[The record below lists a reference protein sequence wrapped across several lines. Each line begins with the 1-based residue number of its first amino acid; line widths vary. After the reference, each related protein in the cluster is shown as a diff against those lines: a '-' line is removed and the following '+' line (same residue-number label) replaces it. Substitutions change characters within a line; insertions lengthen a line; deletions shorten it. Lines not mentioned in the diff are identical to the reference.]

1 MRYGSREWFLQTPD
15 DARKERCRRKR
26 VELSGLTVIESV
38 NDEEVAWT
46 WANMRQEE
54 KQEAEEAGGGEAA
67 HRAAAFKAE
76 RSFAIYHGDARLA
89 IATVE
94 KIEGVGVG
102 RRSTMDISHS
112 TVDLDLRP
120 RPIHFLSMERT
131 TNALA
136 KGHRFTWLRGYG
148 PLGRWIARQYPDG
161 IWTVTPADLP
171 RALDVYRHAG
181 AERTG
186 GTVKVGCREYW
197 VLKIVPGA

>member
-15 DARKERCRRKR
+15 EARKERRRRRR

-38 NDEEVAWT
+38 NEEEVAWT
-46 WANMRQEE
+46 WANMRPEE
-54 KQEAEEAGGGEAA
+54 KQEACEAGGGEAA

-76 RSFAIYHGDARLA
+76 RSFAIYHGDALLA

-94 KIEGVGVG
+94 KIKGVGVG
-102 RRSTMDISHS
+102 RSSTMDISHS
-112 TVDLDLRP
+112 IVDLDLRP

-131 TNALA
+131 VAALER
-136 KGHRFTWLRGYG
+136 GHRFTWLRAYG
-148 PLGRWIARQYPDG
+148 PLGRWIGGQYPDG
-161 IWTVTPADLP
+161 LWTVTPTDLP

-186 GTVKVGCREYW
+186 ETVKVGGREYW
-197 VLKIVPGA
+197 VLKIS

>member
-76 RSFAIYHGDARLA
+76 RSFAIYHGYALLA

-94 KIEGVGVG
+94 TMPDG
-102 RRSTMDISHS
+102 RK
-112 TVDLDLRP
+112 
-120 RPIHFLSMERT
+120 FLSMERT
-131 TNALA
+131 VNALA
-136 KGHRFTWLRGYG
+136 KGHRFAWLRGYG
-148 PLGRWIARQYPDG
+148 PLGRWISGQYPDG
-161 IWTVTPADLP
+161 LWTVTPTDLP

-186 GTVKVGCREYW
+186 ETVKVGGREYW
-197 VLKIVPGA
+197 VLKIS